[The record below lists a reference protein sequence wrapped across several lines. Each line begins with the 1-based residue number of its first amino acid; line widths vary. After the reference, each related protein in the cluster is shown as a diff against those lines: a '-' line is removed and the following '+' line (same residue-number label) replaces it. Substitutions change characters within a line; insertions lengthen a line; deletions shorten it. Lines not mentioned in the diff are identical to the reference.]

1 MAKTY
6 TLTASRYGGTRGASL
21 DPLITTYS
29 GYTTSSNYTGYAGR
43 AYDWQA
49 TSFIFNS
56 SDLSALRA
64 KTITKVQVVL
74 TISSTWSRT
83 FYLDDKANGS
93 TTDWTIGSGE
103 SGFNAGTSTVTI
115 DKGTSLPSYGY
126 VVGPPAGNLNQW
138 DYIIISNCQL
148 VVTTNETDYSYALAF
163 NSNGGTG
170 SFTNL
175 TGGNT
180 RTSPSYTFTVPSNYT
195 PTRTGHTFAGW
206 GTSAGAT
213 TAAVSPGGTY
223 TVSASGTTTLYAVWT
238 RNSYTINIKC
248 MDPESAVSDTAAY
261 FDVWYSDAVT
271 PQTNKTSLT
280 VTKDYGTVVYI
291 NNLRPYYNYYEVSST
306 VDNMTSD
313 GNGQYHYTIDEN
325 SANKNLVIHTTRAQ
339 YTIAYNANG
348 GVDAP
353 SSQTKYGGVE
363 LTLSNSIPS
372 RDGYTFVKWNTASDG
387 SGTDYNPSGSYTA
400 NSAATLYAI
409 WVASSSTIILSNQS
423 CEAGQSVDIHINK
436 LTSTATHTLTYTCGN
451 QNGTIVTKT
460 SLSTVSW
467 TVPTALVSQISEE
480 GGPCYIY
487 CTTYIDNVQTGVP
500 QEAMLVVTVPS
511 SYQPSV
517 SLTVTKVNSNAT
529 VSGWGILLQGYS
541 QVQLTATATMAS
553 GATLVSYN
561 FTGPGVSYL
570 GNNNQITSSV
580 LDVYGKIPWSVTVT
594 DSRGRTATAT
604 WEYDDFEIYQYS
616 NPTIVN
622 AITQRTDATGVS
634 SSGTFFKTKVNI
646 SIASCNSNNSL
657 TVKKVEYKTTSAS
670 TWTLGDDTIT
680 SNVWTSPYGS
690 GTIDQTLAYNVRY
703 TFTDALGNTATL
715 SSTVSAVIGIG
726 IGLKND
732 RLRLG
737 GLPTKPG
744 LQVDWDVEFNSTV
757 DVTNRRC
764 SATLSSAGWYR
775 LMQTKDVSGTIIDF
789 SIGRPYGANP
799 AEAHKISFYIVGG
812 GKSAFLDETSDTNTL
827 CVDKIRATY
836 GGGLMY
842 FDVHYN
848 ASSANEVLVYFDVY
862 GKGQANGTSIA
873 MGLASVA
880 DAPAGETVLTTY
892 TFRAN
897 YNPTMVD
904 IWSAVTLNYS
914 ELRKDVR
921 IQGGMVHIL
930 IETYF
935 DSYQADH
942 EYTLGS
948 VSSPYRPLYPVFFTG
963 HTVDA
968 NFNPKGL
975 VTFIIYSDGTMTV
988 RINNTNGDY
997 LILNATYPIF

>member
-6 TLTASRYGGTRGASL
+6 TLTASRYTGVRGGTL
-21 DPLITTYS
+21 DPLVTTYS
-29 GYTTSSNYTGYAGR
+29 GYTTSSRYTGYAGR
-43 AYDWQA
+43 AYDYQA
-49 TSFIFNS
+49 TSFIFSS
-56 SDLSALRA
+56 SDLSTLRA

-74 TISSTWSRT
+74 TISSTENRT
-83 FYLDDKANGS
+83 YYLDDKANGS
-93 TTDWTIGSGE
+93 TTDWTIGS
-103 SGFNAGTSTVTI
+103 SGPSFNAGTSTVTI

-126 VVGPPAGNLNQW
+126 VVGPPSALNQW
-138 DYIIISNCQL
+138 QYIIISNCQL
-148 VVTTNETDYSYALAF
+148 VVTTNETDYNYALAF

-170 SFTNL
+170 SFTSL
-175 TGGNT
+175 TGSNT

-238 RNSYTINIKC
+238 KNSYTINIKC
-248 MDPESAVSDTAAY
+248 VDPESAVSDTAAY

-271 PQTNKTSLT
+271 PQTNKTSLS
-280 VTKDYGTVVYI
+280 VTKDYGMVVYI
-291 NNLRPYYNYYEVSST
+291 NNLRPYYSYYEVSST
-306 VDNMTSD
+306 VDNMISD

-363 LTLSNSIPS
+363 LTLSNSIPT

-400 NSAATLYAI
+400 NSAAILYAI

-500 QEAMLVVTVPS
+500 QEAMLVVTVPD

-553 GATLVSYN
+553 GATLASYN

-744 LQVDWDVEFNSTV
+744 LQVDWDAEFNGSVKIRDSDPVMPVYSNNLLT
-757 DVTNRRC
+757 
-764 SATLSSAGWYR
+764 
-775 LMQTKDVSGTIIDF
+775 SGTISASGSFSYTATVPCWVYIQFIMQANSSGSIDVQINGA
-789 SIGRPYGANP
+789 SIFNWTSN
-799 AEAHKISFYIVGG
+799 EAVPVNFALLPIPLSTGNVLSITQ
-812 GKSAFLDETSDTNTL
+812 SSN
-827 CVDKIRATY
+827 R
-836 GGGLMY
+836 
-842 FDVHYN
+842 
-848 ASSANEVLVYFDVY
+848 ASSY
-862 GKGQANGTSIA
+862 K
-873 MGLASVA
+873 
-880 DAPAGETVLTTY
+880 
-892 TFRAN
+892 
-897 YNPTMVD
+897 
-904 IWSAVTLNYS
+904 
-914 ELRKDVR
+914 
-921 IQGGMVHIL
+921 
-930 IETYF
+930 
-935 DSYQADH
+935 
-942 EYTLGS
+942 
-948 VSSPYRPLYPVFFTG
+948 
-963 HTVDA
+963 
-968 NFNPKGL
+968 
-975 VTFIIYSDGTMTV
+975 
-988 RINNTNGDY
+988 
-997 LILNATYPIF
+997 IFSMI

>member
-6 TLTASRYGGTRGASL
+6 TLTASRYGGTRGATL

-49 TSFIFNS
+49 TSFIFSS

-74 TISSTWSRT
+74 TISSTQSKT
-83 FYLDDKANGS
+83 YYLDNKANGF
-93 TTDWTIGSGE
+93 TTDWGIVAGGP
-103 SGFNAGTSTVTI
+103 GFNAGTSTVTI

-126 VVGPPAGNLNQW
+126 VVGPPASNLTQW
-138 DYIIISNCQL
+138 SYIIISNCQL

-170 SFTNL
+170 SFTSL
-175 TGGNT
+175 TGSNT

-238 RNSYTINIKC
+238 KNSYTINIKC

-280 VTKDYGTVVYI
+280 VTKNYGTVVYI

-306 VDNMTSD
+306 VDNMISD

-348 GVDAP
+348 GVNAP

-744 LQVDWDVEFNSTV
+744 LQVDWDAEFNGSIKASKLLAFTAQSITSSQISFLNASGSITSGSINILKNA
-757 DVTNRRC
+757 DKTIFTINGSLILNVTARN
-764 SATLSSAGWYR
+764 
-775 LMQTKDVSGTIIDF
+775 
-789 SIGRPYGANP
+789 GANP
-799 AEAHKISFYIVGG
+799 GISFTLPFDYNGPTGSLICGTQT
-812 GKSAFLDETSDTNTL
+812 KFADEYLWIAFTNGSKTVSIKTSETWHN
-827 CVDKIRATY
+827 
-836 GGGLMY
+836 
-842 FDVHYN
+842 
-848 ASSANEVLVYFDVY
+848 
-862 GKGQANGTSIA
+862 
-873 MGLASVA
+873 
-880 DAPAGETVLTTY
+880 LTT
-892 TFRAN
+892 
-897 YNPTMVD
+897 
-904 IWSAVTLNYS
+904 
-914 ELRKDVR
+914 
-921 IQGGMVHIL
+921 
-930 IETYF
+930 
-935 DSYQADH
+935 
-942 EYTLGS
+942 GS
-948 VSSPYRPLYPVFFTG
+948 VR
-963 HTVDA
+963 
-968 NFNPKGL
+968 FN
-975 VTFIIYSDGTMTV
+975 IYNVIM
-988 RINNTNGDY
+988 
-997 LILNATYPIF
+997 LNQ

>member
-126 VVGPPAGNLNQW
+126 VVGPPASNLNQW

-148 VVTTNETDYSYALAF
+148 VVTTNETDYSYTLAF

-170 SFTNL
+170 SFTSL
-175 TGGNT
+175 TGSNT

-238 RNSYTINIKC
+238 KNSYTINIKC

-280 VTKDYGTVVYI
+280 VAKDYGTVVYI

-657 TVKKVEYKTTSAS
+657 TIKKVEYKTTSAS
-670 TWTLGDDTIT
+670 TWILGDDTIT

-703 TFTDALGNTATL
+703 IFTDALGNTATL

-744 LQVDWDVEFNSTV
+744 LQVDWDAEFNGSV
-757 DVTNRRC
+757 NITNRRC
-764 SATLSSAGWYR
+764 SATISSSGWYR
-775 LMQTKDVSGTIIDF
+775 VLKSANVSGSIIHVSVCVAGVSEVHDIDFCVSGTLTRF
-789 SIGRPYGANP
+789 TNELSVGNQ
-799 AEAHKISFYIVGG
+799 SF
-812 GKSAFLDETSDTNTL
+812 
-827 CVDKIRATY
+827 VDKIRFTTKDTFLY
-836 GGGLMY
+836 I
-842 FDVHYN
+842 DVHYN
-848 ASSANEVLVYFDVY
+848 SSSSKTVNINFEAFGYAQLGNTTAESL
-862 GKGQANGTSIA
+862 Q
-873 MGLASVA
+873 SVA
-880 DAPAGETVLTTY
+880 DAPSGETVSVSY
-892 TFRAN
+892 DFHA
-897 YNPTMVD
+897 D
-904 IWSAVTLNYS
+904 ISSTVKDISSAVTLTYGYDS
-914 ELRKDVR
+914 LQKWIYVHD
-921 IQGGMVHIL
+921 GMVDMF

-935 DSYQADH
+935 ANYVADN
-942 EYTLGS
+942 EYIIGTIT
-948 VSSPYRPLYPVFFTG
+948 SPYRPSHVIVTTG
-963 HTVDA
+963 HTTDS

-975 VTFIIYSDGTMTV
+975 VNFIVYTNGNLGV
-988 RINNTNGDY
+988 RVNNTVGNY
-997 LILNATYPIF
+997 VIVHATYSIF

>member
-74 TISSTWSRT
+74 TISSTSSRT
-83 FYLDDKANGS
+83 YYLDDKANGS
-93 TTDWTIGSGE
+93 TTDWRIGSGE

-126 VVGPPAGNLNQW
+126 VVGPPASNLTQW
-138 DYIIISNCQL
+138 SYIIISNCQL

-170 SFTNL
+170 SFTSL
-175 TGGNT
+175 TGSNT

-238 RNSYTINIKC
+238 KNSYTINIKC
-248 MDPESAVSDTAAY
+248 TDPESAVSDTAAY

-271 PQTNKTSLT
+271 PQTDKTSLT
-280 VTKDYGTVVYI
+280 VAKEYGTVVYI
-291 NNLRPYYNYYEVSST
+291 NNLRPYYNYYEVLST

-353 SSQTKYGGVE
+353 SIQTKYGGVE
-363 LTLSNSIPS
+363 LTLSNSIPT

-400 NSAATLYAI
+400 NSATTLYAI

-744 LQVDWDVEFNSTV
+744 LQVDWDAEFNGDTTFTGNAIFTGNV
-757 DVTNRRC
+757 D
-764 SATLSSAGWYR
+764 
-775 LMQTKDVSGTIIDF
+775 
-789 SIGRPYGANP
+789 IGDEYGSNANGSYQ
-799 AEAHKISFYIVGG
+799 KF
-812 GKSAFLDETSDTNTL
+812 
-827 CVDKIRATY
+827 
-836 GGGLMY
+836 
-842 FDVHYN
+842 
-848 ASSANEVLVYFDVY
+848 
-862 GKGQANGTSIA
+862 ANGTLICWK
-873 MGLASVA
+873 
-880 DAPAGETVLTTY
+880 Y
-892 TFRAN
+892 
-897 YNPTMVD
+897 
-904 IWSAVTLNYS
+904 VTLNNVAMTTSWGSIYES
-914 ELRKDVR
+914 AAVSLGNWPETFIDIPTISL
-921 IQGGMVHIL
+921 IQDFTGSGAGMVEAVK
-930 IETYF
+930 ETSTTFVGNAYF
-935 DSYQADH
+935 WRATSSTF
-942 EYTLGS
+942 TLK
-948 VSSPYRPLYPVFFTG
+948 YR
-963 HTVDA
+963 
-968 NFNPKGL
+968 
-975 VTFIIYSDGTMTV
+975 IIGIG
-988 RINNTNGDY
+988 RWK
-997 LILNATYPIF
+997 

>member
-126 VVGPPAGNLNQW
+126 VVGPPASNLNQW

-170 SFTNL
+170 SFTSL
-175 TGGNT
+175 TGSNT

-238 RNSYTINIKC
+238 KNSYTINIKC

-306 VDNMTSD
+306 VDNMISD

-363 LTLSNSIPS
+363 LTLSNSIPT
-372 RDGYTFVKWNTASDG
+372 RDGFTFVKWNTASDG

-400 NSAATLYAI
+400 NSAVTLYAI

-690 GTIDQTLAYNVRY
+690 GTIDQTLVYNVRY

-726 IGLKND
+726 VGLKND
-732 RLRLG
+732 RVRLG

-744 LQVDWDVEFNSTV
+744 LQVDWDAEFNGNTTFTGNAIFTGNV
-757 DVTNRRC
+757 D
-764 SATLSSAGWYR
+764 
-775 LMQTKDVSGTIIDF
+775 
-789 SIGRPYGANP
+789 IGDEYGSNANGSYQ
-799 AEAHKISFYIVGG
+799 KF
-812 GKSAFLDETSDTNTL
+812 
-827 CVDKIRATY
+827 
-836 GGGLMY
+836 
-842 FDVHYN
+842 
-848 ASSANEVLVYFDVY
+848 
-862 GKGQANGTSIA
+862 ANGTLICWK
-873 MGLASVA
+873 
-880 DAPAGETVLTTY
+880 Y
-892 TFRAN
+892 
-897 YNPTMVD
+897 
-904 IWSAVTLNYS
+904 VTLNNVAMTTSWGSIYES
-914 ELRKDVR
+914 ASVSLGNWPETFIDIPTISL
-921 IQGGMVHIL
+921 IQDFTGSGAGMVEAVK
-930 IETYF
+930 ETSTTFVGNAYF
-935 DSYQADH
+935 WRATSSTF
-942 EYTLGS
+942 TLK
-948 VSSPYRPLYPVFFTG
+948 YRIVG
-963 HTVDA
+963 IGRW
-968 NFNPKGL
+968 K
-975 VTFIIYSDGTMTV
+975 
-988 RINNTNGDY
+988 
-997 LILNATYPIF
+997 